1 MINIRLPNITA
12 ATEKE
17 QIMQIKS
24 YLHQLVGDLNW
35 ALSTLESENH
45 SKNKQAAE
53 NTPHVKQEGR

>member
-35 ALSTLESENH
+35 ALSTLESENL
-45 SKNKQAAE
+45 SKNKQAVE